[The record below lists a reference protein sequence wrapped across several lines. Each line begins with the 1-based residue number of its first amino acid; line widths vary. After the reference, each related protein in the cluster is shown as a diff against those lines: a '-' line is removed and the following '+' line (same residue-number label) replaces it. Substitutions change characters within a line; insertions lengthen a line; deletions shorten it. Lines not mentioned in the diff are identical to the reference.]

1 MMTMSA
7 YRGWSLA
14 AGSRVGLMAVTF
26 GLVVAGMGT
35 AVVLSAPPAAAPTT
49 VGLPRVAEP
58 VLPMPMPSR
67 LPPAVADTT
76 APPAPAARPAPTR
89 QQKRVVVPP
98 KPVPVRAPAP
108 RSQPPAPRP
117 AVRAA
122 PIPAPIPA
130 PVVVVEAEVEVAQPR
145 SVRADLSTLGERITA
160 KVDSH
165 LSRLES
171 LGDE

>member
-7 YRGWSLA
+7 NRGWSLA

-35 AVVLSAPPAAAPTT
+35 AVVLGAPPAAAPTT

-76 APPAPAARPAPTR
+76 APPAPAAAPAPIR

-98 KPVPVRAPAP
+98 KPVLVRAPAP
-108 RSQPPAPRP
+108 RPQPPAPAP
-117 AVRAA
+117 VMRAA

-130 PVVVVEAEVEVAQPR
+130 PAVVETEVDVAQPR